1 MDYKDYYQILGLGR
15 TATPAEIKKA
25 YRKLA
30 RELHPDKKPGDK
42 VSEARFKEV
51 NEANEVL
58 SDPQKR
64 TQYDEMGQH
73 WDRFSPPPPPPP
85 RSAAGGGPQ
94 MHYEFAGDE
103 DFSDFFQ
110 MFFGGSRPF
119 DASRPFGS
127 GQPFGADQAF
137 SGRTTIRRPQPEHLA
152 VEAEISLEE
161 VLAGGARLVQIGS
174 RRLEVKIP
182 AGVTEGSKVRLAGKG
197 TDGGDLYLIVKIATH
212 PIFTRAGIDLS
223 CEVPV
228 TLAEALLGGEIEVS
242 TLRGRVKLKIPEGT
256 QPGQIF
262 RLSGRG
268 LPHRRSSTV
277 GRLLVKIK
285 VVLPA
290 RLEGDTRAAAVKFV
304 SQIAQPNPR
313 LKGK

>member
-1 MDYKDYYQILGLGR
+1 VDYKDYYQILGLER
-15 TATPAEIKKA
+15 TATPAQIKKA

-85 RSAAGGGPQ
+85 RSAAGSGPQ

-110 MFFGGSRPF
+110 MFFGGS
-119 DASRPFGS
+119 
-127 GQPFGADQAF
+127 QPFGGRQPFGDSQAF
-137 SGRTTIRRPQPEHLA
+137 SGRTVRHQPQPEHLQ

-161 VLAGGARLVQIGS
+161 VLAGAARLVQIGS

-182 AGVTEGSKVRLAGKG
+182 AGVTEGSRVRLAGKG
-197 TDGGDLYLIVKIATH
+197 TDGGDLYLIVKIASH
-212 PIFTRAGIDLS
+212 PIFTRAGVDLS

-228 TLAEALLGGEIEVS
+228 TLAEALLGDEIEVT
-242 TLRGRVKLKIPEGT
+242 TLRGRVKLKIPAGT
-256 QPGQIF
+256 QPGQVF
-262 RLSGRG
+262 RLSGQG
-268 LPHRRSSTV
+268 LPHLRSSSI
-277 GRLLVKIK
+277 GHLLVKIK
-285 VVLPA
+285 VILPE
-290 RLEGDTRAAAVKFV
+290 RLEGNAREAAVKFIA
-304 SQIAQPNPR
+304 QIAQSNPR